1 MTNKELI
8 SKLSKFPP
16 DSEVNFCLFSNLTPR
31 RCDVS
36 DSHIMIRQSPHN
48 GLVYIMLDLEEYWEQ
63 DIVESA
69 RLHQKPDVV

>member
-8 SKLSKFPP
+8 SKLSEFPE

-36 DSHIMIRQSPHN
+36 DSHIMIRRSPHT
-48 GLVYIMLDLEEYWEQ
+48 GLLYIMLDLEPYWEN
-63 DIVESA
+63 DIRKTLYAGMAE
-69 RLHQKPDVV
+69 K

>member
-8 SKLSKFPP
+8 SKLSEFPP

-36 DSHIMIRQSPHN
+36 DSHIMIRRSPHT
-48 GLVYIMLDLEEYWEQ
+48 GLLNIMLDLEPYWEN
-63 DIVESA
+63 DIRKTLYAGMAE
-69 RLHQKPDVV
+69 K